1 MSWLSG
7 DHSAWDQTFIHRHR
21 LHQRVNLRLEVFVEI
36 QAGILEILSVAGGVV
51 FTGWSQLVDRGSDR
65 HGPVFFQLQHLL
77 RGPAGVQSCK
87 HGEVL
92 LSDWNQANFGNCIS

>member
-21 LHQRVNLRLEVFVEI
+21 LHQRINLRLEVFVEV

-51 FTGWSQLVDRGSDR
+51 FTGWSQLVDRGAHR
-65 HGPVFFQLQHLL
+65 LCPIFIQTELPL
-77 RGPAGVQSCK
+77 RCPAS
-87 HGEVL
+87 L
-92 LSDWNQANFGNCIS
+92 